1 MPYLKLTLLAVVA
14 ALVMGCTAAKQD
26 STAKASIEWRIQ
38 SLEESFLNFREE
50 QRRQA
55 DKSAEQSQA
64 VEKKLDEMQASIEA
78 LKGDA
83 ASAPDDMAAVPQQGK
98 EWSSDLKPDEG
109 GWVEG
114 GKAPAPAP
122 AAAVA
127 QSGEAKPWA
136 TVPGPP
142 PVIPEP
148 TVVAREKIA
157 PAPAAPAPKPVPAKP
172 APKPVA
178 KPVPA
183 KPVGPQGMYE
193 AAYAQYEKGDFAGAR
208 KSFDAFLGKYPKSDL
223 VPNALYW
230 KGETYYSEKNYPQA
244 ILAFKEVSGRFP
256 KHDKAAAAL
265 LKIGMSYDRVGD
277 QDNAIFYLRAL
288 VEDFPGSTPA
298 SLGRKELTRLG
309 G

>member
-1 MPYLKLTLLAVVA
+1 MSYSKLILLAVTA

-26 STAKASIEWRIQ
+26 SAAKASIEWRIQ

-55 DKSAEQSQA
+55 DKSAEENQA
-64 VEKKLDEMQASIEA
+64 VQKKLDDMQTSIEA

-83 ASAPDDMAAVPQQGK
+83 GAAPDDMAAAPVQGK
-98 EWSSDLKPDEG
+98 EWTSDLKPDEG

-114 GKAPAPAP
+114 GNAPAPAQ
-122 AAAVA
+122 AAPVPAVA

-148 TVVAREKIA
+148 KVVEREKPAPASKAAPKPA
-157 PAPAAPAPKPVPAKP
+157 PAPAKA
-172 APKPVA
+172 
-178 KPVPA
+178 
-183 KPVGPQGMYE
+183 VGPQGMYD
-193 AAYAQYEKGDFAGAR
+193 AAYARYEKNDFEGAR
-208 KSFDAFLGKYPKSDL
+208 KAFDQFLGKYPKSSL

-230 KGETYYSEKNYPQA
+230 KGETYYSQKNYPQA
-244 ILAFKEVSGRFP
+244 ILAFKEVTGRFP

-288 VEDFPGSTPA
+288 IEDFPGSTPA
-298 SLGRKELTRLG
+298 VLGRKELTRLG

>member
-1 MPYLKLTLLAVVA
+1 MSYLKLILPAVVA

-26 STAKASIEWRIQ
+26 STAKASLEWRIQ

-55 DKSAEQSQA
+55 DKSAQDAQE
-64 VEKKLDEMQASIEA
+64 VEKKLDEMQTSIDA
-78 LKGDA
+78 LKSDA
-83 ASAPDDMAAVPQQGK
+83 ASTPDDMVAAPQQGR
-98 EWSSDLKPDEG
+98 EWTSDLKPDENG
-109 GWVEG
+109 LAEG
-114 GKAPAPAP
+114 GNAPAPAP
-122 AAAVA
+122 AVA
-127 QSGEAKPWA
+127 QSDEEKPWA

-148 TVVAREKIA
+148 KVIEREK
-157 PAPAAPAPKPVPAKP
+157 PAAVAPVAASPAPKPAPKAAPAK
-172 APKPVA
+172 A
-178 KPVPA
+178 
-183 KPVGPQGMYE
+183 VGPQGMYE
-193 AAYAQYEKGDFAGAR
+193 AAYARYDKGDFEGAR
-208 KSFDAFLGKYPKSDL
+208 KAFDQFLGKYPKSSL

-230 KGETYYSEKNYPQA
+230 KGETYYSQKNYPQA
-244 ILAFKEVSGRFP
+244 ILAFKEVTGRFP

-288 VEDFPGSTPA
+288 VEDFPGTTPA
-298 SLGRKELTRLG
+298 ALGRKELTRLG